1 MKWDSYV
8 LYDNKDNINNFW
20 NSYYRDRKRVNVLF
34 VLGMGFDPR
43 MNNNIQLAINS
54 IHCDNFICLA
64 IDFPTHHKTDG
75 DIFYELN
82 CRNLQTL
89 CKQKNISIIKISIDT
104 TKEWDWRIKDML
116 VRLDGIDIDGYSD
129 IIVDVS
135 SIPRAFYYN
144 IIKLFNGKTK
154 DDDKNLFVMV
164 SENVQIDD
172 KINKTRPEVGLQP
185 LFGFKAMLGR
195 EAILDR
201 KNILIPLIGESSSRI
216 LESIFNDFKP
226 SDVCPVLPF
235 PSADPRRSD
244 KLLWEHQF
252 TLESK
257 LQVEPQSLMYA
268 HERNPFELYR
278 LLTTLIENYRDTM
291 KPISNHICFGF
302 ALLTSKLLSLG
313 VLLVSLE
320 NEDDIVIYNVSSTD
334 YIIENPDEILDLNIK
349 SEPFL
354 MWINGD
360 AYKE

>member
-8 LYDNKDNINNFW
+8 LYDNKPDITEFW
-20 NSYYRDRKRVNVLF
+20 NSYYNHRESINVLF
-34 VLGMGFDPR
+34 VLGKGFDPR
-43 MNNNIQLAINS
+43 MNNNIQLAVDNIY
-54 IHCDNFICLA
+54 CDRFTCLA
-64 IDFPTHHKTDG
+64 IDFPANHKTDG
-75 DIFYELN
+75 DTFCKLN
-82 CRNLQTL
+82 CQNLQTL
-89 CKQKNISIIKISIDT
+89 CQQKNISVNNIKVDT
-104 TKEWDWRIKDML
+104 SKGWDWRIKGML
-116 VRLDGIDIDGYSD
+116 TKLDEINIDEYSD

-154 DDDKNLFVMV
+154 DDNKNLFVMV
-164 SENVQIDD
+164 SENVQIDN
-172 KINKTRPEVGLQP
+172 KIHKTRPEVGIQP

-201 KNILIPLIGESSSRI
+201 KNILIPLIGEGSGGV

-226 SDVCPVLPF
+226 SEVCPVLPF
-235 PSADPRRSD
+235 PSDDPRQSD
-244 KLLWEHQF
+244 KLLWEYQR
-252 TLESK
+252 TLESR

-278 LLTTLIENYRDTM
+278 LLTTLIVNYKDTL

-320 NEDDIVIYNVSSTD
+320 NEDDVVIYNVSSTD
-334 YIIENPDEILDLNIK
+334 YSIEDSKEILDLNDK

>member
-1 MKWDSYV
+1 
-8 LYDNKDNINNFW
+8 
-20 NSYYRDRKRVNVLF
+20 
-34 VLGMGFDPR
+34 
-43 MNNNIQLAINS
+43 MNNNIELAINN
-54 IHCDNFICLA
+54 IHYDNFTCLA
-64 IDFPTHHKTDG
+64 IDFPTNHKTDG
-75 DIFYELN
+75 DIFYKKN
-82 CRNLQTL
+82 CKYLLLL
-89 CKQKNISIIKISIDT
+89 CKQKKISIKNININT
-104 TKEWDWRIKDML
+104 TKEWDWRIKEML
-116 VRLDGIDIDGYSD
+116 VSLNGVNIDGYSD
-129 IIVDVS
+129 IIIDVS

-144 IIKLFNGKTK
+144 IIKFFNGKTS
-154 DDDKNLFVMV
+154 DDNKNLFVMV
-164 SENVQIDD
+164 SENVQIDN
-172 KINKTRPEVGLQP
+172 KIHKTRPEVGIQP

-201 KNILIPLIGESSSRI
+201 KNILIPLIGEGSGGV

-235 PSADPRRSD
+235 PSDDPRRSD
-244 KLLWEHQF
+244 SLLWEHQF
-252 TLESK
+252 TLESR

-334 YIIENPDEILDLNIK
+334 YIIKDPDKISGLNTN
-349 SEPFL
+349 SVPFL